1 MLQRFRSHF
10 GHTLLGPV
18 RPSWAALRILIVA
31 LCAALPV
38 SSSAFATTTKQDAST
53 LLAGALAADE
63 LTRAAIA
70 HALGDESVLSALAQS
85 EDVALRL
92 AAVRCS
98 PYLND
103 PDRALLGL
111 AELAR
116 GRDPE
121 LAPAA
126 AQRMFQIAQLLMQTR
141 SHPDMALDSMR
152 STQRESAM
160 LAEDRS
166 AISAIR
172 VCAGQASYLLG
183 ALLAQLGSVP

>member
-1 MLQRFRSHF
+1 M
-10 GHTLLGPV
+10 
-18 RPSWAALRILIVA
+18 RILIAA
-31 LCAALPV
+31 LCAAFL
-38 SSSAFATTTKQDAST
+38 STATAFATTTKQDASA
-53 LLAGALAADE
+53 LLAAALAADE
-63 LTRAAIA
+63 LTRATIA
-70 HALGDESVLSALAQS
+70 HELGDTRVLDALTQR
-85 EDVALRL
+85 EDLASRL

-126 AQRMFQIAQLLMQTR
+126 AQRLFQIAQLLLQTR
-141 SHPDMALDSMR
+141 ARRDIAFDSVR
-152 STQRESAM
+152 AVQREAAT

-166 AISAIR
+166 AIAMIR
-172 VCAGQASYLLG
+172 MAAGQASYLLG
-183 ALLAQLGSVP
+183 ELLASPEP